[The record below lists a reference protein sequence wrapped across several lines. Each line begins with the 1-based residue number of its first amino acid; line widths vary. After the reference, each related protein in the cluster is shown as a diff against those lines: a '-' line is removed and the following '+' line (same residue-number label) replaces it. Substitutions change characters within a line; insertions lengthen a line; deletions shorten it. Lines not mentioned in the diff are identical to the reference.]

1 MRKRRGRPER
11 ALPWIA
17 SLLVEADQNEG
28 KLFGKKELLHGNQ
41 AVAAYRV
48 VQVVIE
54 VPADDADQDTMR
66 GCCTRG
72 RSAAAVTGGVPVHCA
87 LHTLFDIFIRL
98 AHQTEAKTTNLYH
111 AAAKSFTI

>member
-11 ALPWIA
+11 ALLSIA

-28 KLFGKKELLHGNQ
+28 KLFGNIELVHGNQ
-41 AVAAYRV
+41 AVAADRV

-66 GCCTRG
+66 GCCG
-72 RSAAAVTGGVPVHCA
+72 RDA
-87 LHTLFDIFIRL
+87 IFN
-98 AHQTEAKTTNLYH
+98 QNP
-111 AAAKSFTI
+111 